1 MPMIRPIRFSALKA
15 FNPLHQEVKEPEN
28 ENRQA
33 DIGEVEHEA
42 LQTSISYDAQYN
54 PP

>member
-1 MPMIRPIRFSALKA
+1 MPMIRPMRFSALKA
-15 FNPLHQEVKEPEN
+15 LDPLHQEVKEPED

-33 DIGEVEHEA
+33 DKPKVEHEA

-54 PP
+54 PA